1 MVKYRKKVCRE
12 CGRVYYRRF
21 RRNAGT
27 EGWCRLR
34 CYGKD
39 YRRRPENRG
48 GAAERPAR
56 PGRRRRS

>member
-27 EGWCRLR
+27 QGVVQTQVLREGL
-34 CYGKD
+34 
-39 YRRRPENRG
+39 P
-48 GAAERPAR
+48 AATGES
-56 PGRRRRS
+56 GWSG